1 MAQIVEPDAM
11 KASPTSYLL
20 AGVSDRIWE
29 HRGAVDAAEHEVLIG
44 QTDTYHGS
52 VGLSS
57 LLRPLVER

>member
-44 QTDTYHGS
+44 QTDT
-52 VGLSS
+52 
-57 LLRPLVER
+57 